1 MTFFLH
7 DLAGLT
13 LGTLIIPCIAV
24 LPCFALLEAIERAG
38 FAAGH
43 GWQRL
48 GWALL
53 LAFSVIP
60 VLDASLIR
68 LAGVPAA
75 IAVRATLAIISI
87 RGVIGWVKDLS
98 TPPRA
103 LVALGALWWLVVAIS
118 YLDFDWAGG
127 LYQSLVAVDLVKHAA
142 VTEAIAHHGL
152 PLRDMFFAR
161 SQPSGYYFY
170 YYTLPAELHFALDG
184 VVDARMAFASSLL
197 WAGLA
202 VPALIWRIGADAGLI
217 RLNRERRFLV
227 TASWLCFVA
236 GAGLPCILIEYGVDG
251 KIAPQVELWTEEV
264 RFALTSIIWVPHHIM
279 ALIACW
285 TGVLFLHRTDL
296 RAAHARWGSASLLIA
311 MAGLSFA
318 SAFGLS
324 IWIAITAI
332 PIFVCWATIC
342 LLRRDYRVPAAL
354 VAAGAV
360 AAIISIPQIL
370 DILNGR
376 SGEAFP
382 IAFTI
387 RSFTYWSQLAAPS
400 NLVLALFLLS
410 MLPIAYAINFG
421 YFALGANIFLRLHP
435 RESRHEN
442 PLRSLLFVSA
452 IISLIIASFFR
463 STIINNDLG
472 IRAIW
477 FAQFSAMI
485 WTAAVLHALPPRD
498 ARRGAFGVLLALGL
512 LGNVWDLVGLR
523 ILRAPYVPARGL
535 KINTAPA
542 TDLAARQAYDWAAAH
557 IDDNAVIQHNP
568 GLQHR
573 IYDFGLYGRHRPA
586 VADKE
591 ANLFGASR
599 QDVTQRMNALRP
611 VFNAPLP
618 ATDVQATA
626 RRLGIDFLL
635 FTDQDPAWKRQGRLS
650 FDAACVYRNT
660 HVCILPTKAATP

>member
-7 DLAGLT
+7 DLAALV

-24 LPCFALLEAIERAG
+24 LPCFALLEALERAG
-38 FAAGH
+38 FAAGR

-53 LAFSVIP
+53 LAFSVVP
-60 VLDASLIR
+60 VLDASVIR

-75 IAVRATLAIISI
+75 IAIRAMLAVISI
-87 RGVIGWVKDLS
+87 RGVTVWAKDLS

-103 LVALGALWWLVVAIS
+103 LVALGALWWIVVAIS

-142 VTEAIAHHGL
+142 VTEALAHHGL

-161 SQPSGYYFY
+161 PQSSGYYFY
-170 YYTLPAELHFALDG
+170 YYTLPAELHLALG
-184 VVDARMAFASSLL
+184 SIVDARMAFASSLL

-202 VPALIWRIGADAGLI
+202 VPALIWRIAADAGII

-236 GAGLPCILIEYGVDG
+236 GAGLPCVLIEYGVDG

-264 RFALTSIIWVPHHIM
+264 RFALTSVIWVPHHIM

-285 TGVLFLHRTDL
+285 TGALFLHRTDL
-296 RAAHARWGSASLLIA
+296 RTARARWRSASLLIVA
-311 MAGLSFA
+311 AGLSFA

-324 IWIAITAI
+324 IWITVTAI
-332 PIFVCWATIC
+332 PIFFCWAAIH
-342 LLRRDYRVPAAL
+342 LLRRDYRMPVAL
-354 VAAGAV
+354 AAAGAV
-360 AAIISIPQIL
+360 AAIISVPQIL

-376 SGEAFP
+376 SGEVFP

-410 MLPIAYAINFG
+410 TLPLAYAIQFG
-421 YFALGANIFLRLHP
+421 YFALGTHLFLRLHP
-435 RESRHEN
+435 RKSRHQN
-442 PLRSLLFVSA
+442 SLRSLLVVSA

-472 IRAIW
+472 IRAIC

-485 WTAAVLHALPPRD
+485 WTTGVLHALPPRD
-498 ARRGAFGVLLALGL
+498 SHRATLGVLLSLGL

-542 TDLAARQAYDWAAAH
+542 TDLAARQAYEWAAAH

-573 IYDFGLYGRHRPA
+573 IFDFGLYGRQRPT
-586 VADKE
+586 VADVE

-599 QDVTQRMNALRP
+599 QEVMQRMNALWP
-611 VFNAPLP
+611 VFNVSHPVA
-618 ATDVQATA
+618 DVQATA

-635 FTDQDPAWKRQGRLS
+635 FTDQDPVWKLQGRLP
-650 FDAACVYRNT
+650 FDAACVYGNA